1 MVIFKS
7 SDDVD
12 MLESVLSVWTELCFE
27 DVFGLLLD
35 QGTSLFADFPLRN
48 GRSLLELTIIHD

>member
-1 MVIFKS
+1 L

-12 MLESVLSVWTELCFE
+12 ILESVRSVRTELSFE
-27 DVFGLLLD
+27 DVLGLRLD